1 MSDMMSLSEILQV
14 VHPVSSAVVRQLEQV
29 ATLRQ
34 YSRRSRLVT
43 QDAKCESVFF
53 ISDGL
58 CRGLYEKEEKEDTR
72 WFAAK
77 GDVVTSPT
85 AWHTGEAAIFSIEA
99 ITDMMVYEVPFDDMK
114 ELLARCS
121 ELRDW
126 EVKVLMEQLYVLER
140 RYVILGTGD
149 ARSRYEALLNGRPQ
163 EILNAIPLKHIALY
177 LKITQETL
185 SRVRKAYGR
194 S

>member
-1 MSDMMSLSEILQV
+1 MV
-14 VHPVSSAVVRQLEQV
+14 CRQ
-29 ATLRQ
+29 
-34 YSRRSRLVT
+34 
-43 QDAKCESVFF
+43 
-53 ISDGL
+53 GG
-58 CRGLYEKEEKEDTR
+58 CRDL
-72 WFAAK
+72 
-77 GDVVTSPT
+77 PT

-114 ELLARCS
+114 GLLARCS

-163 EILNAIPLKHIALY
+163 EILNAIPPETHRPVSQNHPGNPVTGKEGLWPLLTEPRHQTAPAGIMSQIPPIIWRFVKFIDSY
-177 LKITQETL
+177 QKIHQPFFDTF
-185 SRVRKAYGR
+185 GD
-194 S
+194 